1 MTTGYDSRLMEA
13 SGLPPTLFP
22 DIVPSTYII
31 GEIAKDVSEVIGLS
45 NRVKV
50 VCGGVDNSCMALGAG
65 NITEGRLYLSLG
77 SSAWIAVS
85 SHGPI
90 VDVKIKPFVF
100 THVIPEMFTSA
111 TAIFSAG
118 NSLKWVRDTLCK
130 DIKEVAER
138 ENRDPYE
145 MMPITAEESPIG
157 AHKLIFNPSLAG
169 GSAAHLS
176 PQIQGAFL
184 GIDLSHT
191 QADVRSCCGSG
202 TEAIRRMLKMQ
213 ISLQYLQT
221 RGYLVR
227 LRSSER
233 RIYSAI
239 MPRLCDLAP

>member
-1 MTTGYDSRLMEA
+1 MTTGNDSRLMEA

-31 GEIAKDVSEVIGLS
+31 GEIAKNVSEVIGLS

-191 QADVRSCCGSG
+191 QADVISCCRSG